1 MCLHA
6 CVGECVCVSLGEGV
20 RACSMCVCLCE
31 PVYTCICMIEHVHTY
46 IFWCVNVCVCFVRV
60 FLCVWMCMWRGVAG
74 AAMAKFVW
82 VTKDTARRLYL
93 IMAWNIYS
101 DFLQHLLD
109 EVVVTV
115 RT

>member
-1 MCLHA
+1 MY
-6 CVGECVCVSLGEGV
+6 VWVYVCV
-20 RACSMCVCLCE
+20 MC
-31 PVYTCICMIEHVHTY
+31 EHV
-46 IFWCVNVCVCFVRV
+46 
-60 FLCVWMCMWRGVAG
+60 CMWRGVAG

>member
-1 MCLHA
+1 MGV
-6 CVGECVCVSLGEGV
+6 CVHKCVCMCGYMCVSCV
-20 RACSMCVCLCE
+20 SMCVCGGGE
-31 PVYTCICMIEHVHTY
+31 
-46 IFWCVNVCVCFVRV
+46 
-60 FLCVWMCMWRGVAG
+60 AG